1 MNHTRIGI
9 ITLAAVAVM
18 LIAATSLIP
27 IIQQQVYARSLR
39 HSNFEHGSKHSNQLN
54 LCYRSEEC
62 NNSNVGIQT
71 SGKNN
76 EPIGFADQSHRSISL
91 SQCCNVQPLIIG
103 RP

>member
-18 LIAATSLIP
+18 LIAAASVIP

-39 HSNFEHGSKHSNQLN
+39 HFNFEHGSRHSNQLT

-62 NNSNVGIQT
+62 NQSNIGIQQ
-71 SGKNN
+71 SGKDNDAF
-76 EPIGFADQSHRSISL
+76 GFADQSHRQ
-91 SQCCNVQPLIIG
+91 QCCNIQPLIIVP